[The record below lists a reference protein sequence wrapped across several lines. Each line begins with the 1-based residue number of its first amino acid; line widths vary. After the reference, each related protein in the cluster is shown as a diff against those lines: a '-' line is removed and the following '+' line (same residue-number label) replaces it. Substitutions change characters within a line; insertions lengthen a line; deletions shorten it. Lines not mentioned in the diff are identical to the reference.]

1 VFDNHFNSNKRTH
14 MLLFVQKLSGFLI
27 LYVLQPLRWRC
38 AEYVINH
45 ERDVREE
52 QHHICVVRTR
62 NN

>member
-1 VFDNHFNSNKRTH
+1 